1 MKKPIV
7 LLLCGFSVII
17 LLSLTLRPVPVLP
30 ENELTITSGT
40 VSQILEGAEHDIVF
54 RLKET
59 NEVFYINRGL
69 EQGLKLEVL
78 RGELLGSQIVLKY
91 PEYWSL
97 LNRGDTHHISKIEH
111 KGKTIFSELD

>member
-7 LLLCGFSVII
+7 LLICGFSVII

-30 ENELTITSGT
+30 ESELTVASGT
-40 VSQILEGAEHDIVF
+40 VSQISEGAEKDIVF

-59 NEVFYINRGL
+59 EEVFYINRGL
-69 EQGLKLEVL
+69 EQGLKLEAL
-78 RGELLGSQIVLKY
+78 RSELMGSQIVLKY

-97 LNRGDTHHISKIEH
+97 LNRGNVHHVSKIEY
-111 KGKTIFSELD
+111 KGKTIFSEMD